1 MIRQVVYSKAT
12 FWQTNLKLICTLSC
26 GLGNRELNCKICAST
41 NPSDYMKSENAENKL
56 VCFSNPVTN
65 VHTAGFLLTPIWEW
79 RRNFLEGWGVR
90 HVCMIFF
97 LACMYCSLSV
107 SDDDIFLSKF
117 FNPHLPPFQV
127 SNRPSLEFESVLL
140 NDEFSIFSQ

>member
-1 MIRQVVYSKAT
+1 MGMEKK
-12 FWQTNLKLICTLSC
+12 FF
-26 GLGNRELNCKICAST
+26 G
-41 NPSDYMKSENAENKL
+41 
-56 VCFSNPVTN
+56 
-65 VHTAGFLLTPIWEW
+65 
-79 RRNFLEGWGVR
+79 GVR

-107 SDDDIFLSKF
+107 SNDDIFLRKF

-127 SNRPSLEFESVLL
+127 SNRPFQEFESVFL